1 MAQKL
6 LPKKEKKHIIK
17 LSEDERTY
25 LVEKIAAGEDRA
37 RSLRRARILLKADQ
51 GEHGPGWSDERISEA
66 FEVVKSTVYLIR
78 KQYHE
83 RGLKGT
89 LSRKKPDRIYERCLD
104 GEAEAHL
111 IALTC
116 GEAPE
121 GYERWT
127 LRLLRDQMVELAYV
141 ERVSHETI
149 RTVLKKRTQAVAE

>member
-1 MAQKL
+1 M
-6 LPKKEKKHIIK
+6 EKKHIVK

-25 LVEKIAAGEDRA
+25 LAERIAAGVDRA

-149 RTVLKKRTQAVAE
+149 RTVLKKRTQALAE

>member
-1 MAQKL
+1 M
-6 LPKKEKKHIIK
+6 EKKHIVK

-25 LVEKIAAGEDRA
+25 LVEKIAAGVDRA

-149 RTVLKKRTQAVAE
+149 RTVLKKRTQALAE